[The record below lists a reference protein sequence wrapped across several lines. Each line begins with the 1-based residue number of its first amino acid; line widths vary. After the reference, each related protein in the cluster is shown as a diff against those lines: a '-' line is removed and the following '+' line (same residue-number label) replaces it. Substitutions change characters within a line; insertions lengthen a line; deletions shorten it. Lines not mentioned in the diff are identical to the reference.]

1 MWNQRLLISIMI
13 LSCPV
18 DEHHQTGYA
27 HMHFCS
33 QNCERVRRGR
43 AVLLIRN
50 VVHWAQ
56 IYDIFQ
62 LLPPKLQVG
71 VFSATMPPEA
81 LEITRKFM
89 NKPVKILVKR
99 TELTLEGIKQ
109 FYVNVDRE
117 EWKLDTLCDL
127 SETLA
132 ITQCVIFINTR
143 RKVDWLTYKMR
154 SMHSIC
160 VT

>member
-1 MWNQRLLISIMI
+1 VSPL
-13 LSCPV
+13 V
-18 DEHHQTGYA
+18 
-27 HMHFCS
+27 
-33 QNCERVRRGR
+33 
-43 AVLLIRN
+43 
-50 VVHWAQ
+50 AQ

-62 LLPPKLQVG
+62 LLPQKLQVG

-99 TELTLEGIKQ
+99 DELTLEGIKQ

-127 SETLA
+127 YETLA
-132 ITQCVIFINTR
+132 ITQSVIFINTR
-143 RKVDWLTYKMR
+143 RKVDWLTDKMR
-154 SMHSIC
+154 GKHFYYRIVDVWTLSTGCWVSGEWIPF
-160 VT
+160 